1 MRLPGSRQIAISL
14 FLFGLFLWNERALF
28 AGEPLPS
35 WSCLDDVHDTE
46 LPPIEIIAISHQ
58 EDREPIKNLLIQTGS
73 EHGFDVALDSLVAD
87 DASYLEYWA
96 HFFGVQVE
104 SVRGGLFGL
113 EDPVVYAAAIQL
125 TQLFKCTKPDYFL
138 NEKKR
143 HPELDDETIG
153 IRSTMRLA
161 ITHLALSTVAKQAW
175 KKVPQKFLDDFDDEA
190 SIKQGLTPAASDNAD
205 KVAMLI
211 DKRERIKRLFI
222 HAAETE
228 KVDENFSKSLEKDLA
243 SLEPEALHD
252 FSGYAGF
259 QSMLGQLVQQ
269 LFLMGEALRVYEAE
283 TIDWKKYR
291 EMLDRPLDVSD
302 LREALTRWSD
312 AMLAITAKL
321 RIRVFNERVAKVYC
335 DARRQ
340 WIPLK
345 VLVSRGLAVPLEE
358 QIKKSTTTRIHIQ
371 QATLLH

>member
-1 MRLPGSRQIAISL
+1 VLIR
-14 FLFGLFLWNERALF
+14 
-28 AGEPLPS
+28 PS
-35 WSCLDDVHDTE
+35 
-46 LPPIEIIAISHQ
+46 IE
-58 EDREPIKNLLIQTGS
+58 ED
-73 EHGFDVALDSLVAD
+73 
-87 DASYLEYWA
+87 
-96 HFFGVQVE
+96 
-104 SVRGGLFGL
+104 
-113 EDPVVYAAAIQL
+113 
-125 TQLFKCTKPDYFL
+125 TKPDYFL